1 MKDVVDSLPFSL
13 QDNEN
18 IPVNAWKL
26 TATIWSKTFN
36 YKQAVESIELDKG

>member
-26 TATIWSKTFN
+26 TANIWSKTFN
-36 YKQAVESIELDKG
+36 YNQAVESIELDKG